1 MAFASCDKYTEGEF
15 CPICLESVSA
25 DRDTI
30 ALTVCVSE
38 SYLKLN
44 YCEFGAVCSTNKTP
58 SDMGARPDFLTSL
71 GNGKYELKFGGD
83 FSAPKY
89 YIHLYT
95 ASHESGKARYHE
107 CVEVKMDGTTSDTD
121 GFRNLSATGTAN
133 CYIVS
138 SAGRYKFR
146 PTMGNSDEI
155 PDIHSVEVLWETF
168 GTDETPEVG
177 ALIPYAEYADFDQD
191 TYFDIYFN
199 ATDRKGNAVI
209 AAKDSQRNIVWSWHI
224 WLTDQPEECVYA
236 NDAGTMMDRNLG
248 ATSATPGDVGA
259 LGLLYQW
266 GRKDPFLGS
275 SSISSGVEAKST
287 ISWPSAVQSD
297 ASNGTISYA
306 TEHPTTLILNSS
318 NNHDWYYIGDINT
331 KDTRWQIEKTIYD
344 PCPAGWRV
352 PDGGNDGIWAKA
364 DFPSGTVIYSYDS
377 SNQGM
382 LFGAGISSPASWY
395 PAAGLRS
402 YGNGR
407 NLMYVGN
414 HGDYWSV
421 SAYGGDLDGI
431 STLYFDSGGTIFRAH
446 GSYRACS
453 LPVRCMRD
461 GQSSSTPTPTP
472 TEDDWYLSGDFN
484 DWITRDENY
493 MMTYEDGWYVFK
505 GLAVPE
511 LCNLKFVYGDWERS
525 LGCDTSMN
533 VDGDP
538 FKTGGM
544 YDIRLPERG
553 VYDVYLSADASQ
565 GRVVKTSGN
574 APVEDWYLW
583 GDFNAW
589 TPGDTRYK
597 MSLAGF
603 WYVYKGLEVTGKSGF
618 KFVKEDWNEGN
629 LGYESEV
636 SVDGTSFETAP
647 AGDHIQLPQAGTYDI
662 YLSYDT
668 FKARVVQGQAW
679 GLSGSHND
687 WSTDVDTPMLKE
699 GDRYVARGVEFNRSD
714 NQFKVRLNN
723 SWSNAWGLQD
733 ESIVLTD
740 GSVVKLST
748 DSNNIRIED
757 GTYDLWLDPKQMTL
771 SVSLIATALDPLNCV
786 SLDSNGSS
794 NCYIVS
800 ESGAYKFR
808 SVQGNSETSVEDV
821 SKVEVL
827 WESFGTDVAP
837 NVGDLI
843 KSVSYKNGEITFQ
856 TADTFKEGN
865 AVIAA
870 KDASGTILWSW
881 HIWLTDQPEEQVYY
895 NNAGTMMDRNLGATS
910 ATPGD
915 VGALG
920 LLYQWGRK
928 DPFLGSSSI
937 SESVVAES
945 TISWPSAVSSDS
957 NNGTIEYAVSHPLTF
972 ITRKN
977 DDWYYTG
984 SSSTDDTRWTTSS
997 SAKSIYDPCPVGWR
1011 VPDGDSNGVWAKAL
1025 GSSSYYVGTYDEIN
1039 EGMDFTN
1046 KLASGNVIWYPAAG
1060 YCNNYSGVLEYVGR
1074 YGYYWSCSSNPGAY
1088 QFTFAG
1094 PYVSPV
1100 LGSYSNAT
1108 GTPVRCMKE

>member
-1 MAFASCDKYTEGEF
+1 MKKLWLLLLVVMAFASCDKYTEGEF

-30 ALTVCVSE
+30 ALNICVSE

-107 CVEVKMDGTTSDTD
+107 CVEVAMDG
-121 GFRNLSATGTAN
+121 
-133 CYIVS
+133 
-138 SAGRYKFR
+138 
-146 PTMGNSDEI
+146 
-155 PDIHSVEVLWETF
+155 SVPW
-168 GTDETPEVG
+168 
-177 ALIPYAEYADFDQD
+177 
-191 TYFDIYFN
+191 
-199 ATDRKGNAVI
+199 
-209 AAKDSQRNIVWSWHI
+209 
-224 WLTDQPEECVYA
+224 C
-236 NDAGTMMDRNLG
+236 
-248 ATSATPGDVGA
+248 
-259 LGLLYQW
+259 
-266 GRKDPFLGS
+266 
-275 SSISSGVEAKST
+275 
-287 ISWPSAVQSD
+287 
-297 ASNGTISYA
+297 
-306 TEHPTTLILNSS
+306 
-318 NNHDWYYIGDINT
+318 
-331 KDTRWQIEKTIYD
+331 
-344 PCPAGWRV
+344 
-352 PDGGNDGIWAKA
+352 
-364 DFPSGTVIYSYDS
+364 
-377 SNQGM
+377 
-382 LFGAGISSPASWY
+382 
-395 PAAGLRS
+395 
-402 YGNGR
+402 
-407 NLMYVGN
+407 
-414 HGDYWSV
+414 
-421 SAYGGDLDGI
+421 
-431 STLYFDSGGTIFRAH
+431 
-446 GSYRACS
+446 
-453 LPVRCMRD
+453 
-461 GQSSSTPTPTP
+461 
-472 TEDDWYLSGDFN
+472 LSGDFN

-538 FKTGGM
+538 FKIGGM

-597 MSLAGF
+597 MSLDGF

-937 SESVVAES
+937 SESVEAES
-945 TISWPSAVSSDS
+945 TISWPSAVQSDAS
-957 NNGTIEYAVSHPLTF
+957 NGTISYATEHPTTF
-972 ITRKN
+972 ICGN
-977 DDWYYTG
+977 SYNGDWYYTG
-984 SSSTDDTRWTTSS
+984 SYTTDNTCWQSLKT
-997 SAKSIYDPCPVGWR
+997 IYDPCPVGWR
-1011 VPDGDSNGVWAKAL
+1011 VPDGGENGVWAKAL
-1025 GSSSYYVGTYDEIN
+1025 GSSSWYAGTYDESN
-1039 EGMDFTN
+1039 EGMDFSN
-1046 KLASGNVIWYPAAG
+1046 KFASGQIVWYPASG
-1060 YCNNYSGVLEYVGR
+1060 YCNPDSGVLEYVGR
-1074 YGYYWSCSSNPGAY
+1074 YGYYWSCTPNNSGAY
-1088 QFTFAG
+1088 EFSFAG
-1094 PYVSPV
+1094 INVAPVVSGDHA
-1100 LGSYSNAT
+1100 LGIA
-1108 GTPVRCMKE
+1108 VRCIKE

>member
-1 MAFASCDKYTEGEF
+1 MKKLFKLSLVCLLAVMAFVSCDEFTEEEF
-15 CPICLESVSA
+15 CPICMDMVSA
-25 DRDTI
+25 DRNSI
-30 ALTVCVSE
+30 IMTVIVNE
-38 SYLKLN
+38 SYLQLN
-44 YCEFGAVCSTNKTP
+44 YCEFGAVCTTSTTPPSGNAGIPAIKTP
-58 SDMGARPDFLTSL
+58 L
-71 GNGKYELKFGGD
+71 GRKGVYQLE
-83 FSAPKY
+83 FSGSFPESRY
-89 YIHLYT
+89 YVHLYT
-95 ASHESGKARYHE
+95 ASHESGIARYHD
-107 CVEVKMDGTTSDTD
+107 CIEVAMDG
-121 GFRNLSATGTAN
+121 
-133 CYIVS
+133 
-138 SAGRYKFR
+138 
-146 PTMGNSDEI
+146 
-155 PDIHSVEVLWETF
+155 SVPW
-168 GTDETPEVG
+168 
-177 ALIPYAEYADFDQD
+177 
-191 TYFDIYFN
+191 
-199 ATDRKGNAVI
+199 
-209 AAKDSQRNIVWSWHI
+209 
-224 WLTDQPEECVYA
+224 C
-236 NDAGTMMDRNLG
+236 
-248 ATSATPGDVGA
+248 
-259 LGLLYQW
+259 
-266 GRKDPFLGS
+266 
-275 SSISSGVEAKST
+275 
-287 ISWPSAVQSD
+287 
-297 ASNGTISYA
+297 
-306 TEHPTTLILNSS
+306 
-318 NNHDWYYIGDINT
+318 
-331 KDTRWQIEKTIYD
+331 
-344 PCPAGWRV
+344 
-352 PDGGNDGIWAKA
+352 
-364 DFPSGTVIYSYDS
+364 
-377 SNQGM
+377 
-382 LFGAGISSPASWY
+382 
-395 PAAGLRS
+395 
-402 YGNGR
+402 
-407 NLMYVGN
+407 
-414 HGDYWSV
+414 
-421 SAYGGDLDGI
+421 
-431 STLYFDSGGTIFRAH
+431 
-446 GSYRACS
+446 
-453 LPVRCMRD
+453 
-461 GQSSSTPTPTP
+461 
-472 TEDDWYLSGDFN
+472 LSGDFN

-565 GRVVKTSGN
+565 GCVVKTSGN

-597 MSLAGF
+597 MSLDGF

-618 KFVKEDWNEGN
+618 RFVKEDWNEGN

-647 AGDHIQLPQAGTYDI
+647 AGDYIQLPQAGTYDI

-808 SVQGNSETSVEDV
+808 SVQGNSETSVGDV
-821 SKVEVL
+821 SRVEVL

-937 SESVVAES
+937 SDNVDAQS
-945 TISWPSAVSSDS
+945 TISWPSAIESDGL
-957 NNGTIEYAVSHPLTF
+957 NGTILYATQCPTQF
-972 ITRKN
+972 IMYNTIN
-977 DDWYYTG
+977 YDWYYTG
-984 SSSTDDTRWTTSS
+984 DSNTDDTRWQSNKT
-997 SAKSIYDPCPVGWR
+997 IYDPCPAGWR
-1011 VPDGDSNGVWAKAL
+1011 VLDGGSDGVWAKAGFL
-1025 GSSSYYVGTYDEIN
+1025 SGFHSYDSIDKGMLFDIDFSSP
-1039 EGMDFTN
+1039 
-1046 KLASGNVIWYPAAG
+1046 ASWYSAAG
-1060 YCNNYSGVLEYVGR
+1060 FRYYGDGGLFGVGY
-1074 YGYYWSCSSNPGAY
+1074 YGYYWSITPDDS
-1088 QFTFAG
+1088 
-1094 PYVSPV
+1094 YVYS
-1100 LGSYSNAT
+1100 LYFRDDGSI
-1108 GTPVRCMKE
+1108 TPWNFYRANGQSVRCLKE